1 MPDHDSDSLLNRQTK
16 RRRVDIGV
24 KRTVGS
30 IASTGATTADSIARA
45 KAAIFSAMNS
55 LSSHSH
61 HGSDTDSMDCS
72 VVQPHGG
79 PGVVSASDSESKS
92 NVLRK
97 LLKRANSYEDAMMP
111 FPGTTIISQLLK
123 NNMAKNGGGHERG
136 DRGERDVGFSNS
148 GLSNTSSEAPQEDAC
163 SNSSQDSTPQECLSP
178 FGRPPG
184 LGAFDIERLNDEH
197 LRAKRARVENIIRG
211 MSHSPSVV
219 VPASSRHERD
229 HDIDVDRDMELDC
242 PPPNSQ
248 QQAPS
253 SPRGGEVCNNNR
265 ENKRKQRLP
274 QQQQQSFTQ
283 LVCQRKEQKQEERRQ
298 LKLQL
303 EDMQKQLRQLQEKFF
318 QIYDSTDDSEHNEL
332 HNDLHNDIGNMSE
345 DSPARSD
352 NGADERGGEELRSDN
367 EMSDL
372 DPGHFL
378 NRARAL
384 LQEQALL
391 DGDKPRRE
399 GLGRKGPM
407 HTEGKQL
414 AETLK
419 QELNSAM
426 TQVVDTVVKV
436 FAKPPRPTPQQAF
449 PPLSIP
455 PERFPPTVNGDNPN
469 FHTANQRLQC
479 FGDVIIPNPLDSF
492 ASIPGLPGAA
502 NDQTEALPLVVRK
515 TPSEHHHQSSAVGA
529 HGGHHHP
536 ALHPSS
542 LSASMGFTPPSFRHP
557 FPIPLLGYPFQSPLG
572 APAGG
577 YGGKDRSS
585 PDSMDLSRE
594 TTSLRTK
601 MASGHHLGHH
611 HHHRSLSPAH
621 PGSTAESLSLSLIKS
636 ECSDLQDMADISPY
650 SGSNIQEGLSPN
662 HLKKAKLMFFYTRY
676 PSSNML
682 KMYFSDVKFNRCI
695 TSQLI
700 KWFSNFREFYYIQ
713 MEKFARQAINDGVT
727 GSDELSVS
735 RDCELFRALNM
746 HYNKANDFEVPDR
759 FLEVAEV
766 TLREFF
772 NAIVAGKD
780 VDPSWKKAIY
790 KVICKLDSEVPEI
803 FKSPNCLQELL
814 HE

>member
-30 IASTGATTADSIARA
+30 TASSTA
-45 KAAIFSAMNS
+45 AAI
-55 LSSHSH
+55 
-61 HGSDTDSMDCS
+61 T
-72 VVQPHGG
+72 
-79 PGVVSASDSESKS
+79 SKS

-123 NNMAKNGGGHERG
+123 NNMAKNGGGPERGERG
-136 DRGERDVGFSNS
+136 DRD
-148 GLSNTSSEAPQEDAC
+148 APQEDAC

-184 LGAFDIERLNDEH
+184 LATFDIERLNDEH

-219 VPASSRHERD
+219 IP
-229 HDIDVDRDMELDC
+229 
-242 PPPNSQ
+242 
-248 QQAPS
+248 APS
-253 SPRGGEVCNNNR
+253 SPRGGEVCSSSSR

-318 QIYDSTDDSEHNEL
+318 QIYDSTDDSEHT
-332 HNDLHNDIGNMSE
+332 DLHNDIGNMSE
-345 DSPARSD
+345 ESPTRSD
-352 NGADERGGEELRSDN
+352 TGGDDRGGDDLRSDN

-378 NRARAL
+378 DRARAL

-391 DGDKPRRE
+391 ADGEKPRRE
-399 GLGRKGPM
+399 GLGRSKGQGGPGSSM
-407 HTEGKQL
+407 HAEGKQL

-455 PERFPPTVNGDNPN
+455 PERFPTALNGDNPN

-492 ASIPGLPGAA
+492 ASMPGMPGTT

-515 TPSEHHHQSSAVGA
+515 TPSEHQHHHHHHQSSAVGA

-542 LSASMGFTPPSFRHP
+542 LSASMGFSPPSFRHP
-557 FPIPLLGYPFQSPLG
+557 FPLPLMGYPFQSHLG
-572 APAGG
+572 GPTGG
-577 YGGKDRSS
+577 YTGKDRSS

-601 MASGHHLGHH
+601 MASGHHMG
-611 HHHRSLSPAH
+611 HHHRSCSPAH
-621 PGSTAESLSLSLIKS
+621 PGSTAEGLSLSLIKS
-636 ECSDLQDMADISPY
+636 ECGDLQDMSDISPY

-682 KMYFSDVKFNRCI
+682 KMFFSDVKFNRCI

-713 MEKFARQAINDGVT
+713 MEKFARQSINDGVT
-727 GSDELSVS
+727 GAEDMSVS
-735 RDCELFRALNM
+735 RDSELFRALNM
-746 HYNKANDFEVPDR
+746 HYNKANDFEVPER
-759 FLEVAEV
+759 FLEVAEI